1 MPPAPGRFGDVPLVR
16 SRSGPGVRVDGYT
29 DYLLLC
35 CHVAAHEE
43 TRCVSLCGAQC
54 KEDFSGMSSQA
65 LLYVIVLPVAWLLL
79 WPLKSARSRQTL
91 LLIVSYGLYASFGLR
106 FLALLISSSLLNY
119 CLGILL
125 RWKPSVA
132 RLWLGIVCNI
142 VLLGTF
148 KYVPAI
154 APLLP
159 TSSLR
164 SSLAGIALPVGIS
177 FWTFQALSYL
187 FDLYREEELD
197 PSLVEFL
204 LYMTFWPTVLSGP
217 ICRLSGLLPQF
228 RAPFKPTAEEIRR
241 GLDRICIGLFMTAL
255 GQILEGGLHPGQGI
269 DAIFD
274 SSRPGLTGPDVW
286 GLAIGYGFELFFNF
300 AGYTHIVIG
309 AARLF
314 GFRLDENFDR
324 PYLSTTPS
332 EFWTRWHMSLS
343 FWIRDYLFLPL
354 ATLRREMWWRNFVL
368 VLSMVVF
375 GLWHKGSGLFLLW
388 GLYQGVL
395 LVLHRQWQQ
404 LRRNYDSHIP
414 QIIMVPLAWLATFSA
429 ICLGWV
435 FFRANNLTQ
444 AFTMLRSACNLG
456 KYASYT
462 LPGSL
467 YVLLIILTV
476 GYFATIGCQQLLRK
490 HSGSLTLPLELR
502 FVLYA
507 VAVYIGIFHAAQ
519 TQAFIYFQF

>member
-1 MPPAPGRFGDVPLVR
+1 
-16 SRSGPGVRVDGYT
+16 
-29 DYLLLC
+29 
-35 CHVAAHEE
+35 
-43 TRCVSLCGAQC
+43 
-54 KEDFSGMSSQA
+54 MSSQA

-79 WPLKSARSRQTL
+79 WLLKSARWRQAL
-91 LLIVSYGLYASFGLR
+91 LLVTSYGLYASWGLK
-106 FLALLISSSLLNY
+106 FLALLILSSFLNY
-119 CLGILL
+119 GLGILL
-125 RWKPSVA
+125 RRKPSVG
-132 RLWLGIVCNI
+132 RLWLGIALNVT
-142 VLLGTF
+142 LLGMF
-148 KYVPAI
+148 KYLPAI

-159 TSSLR
+159 KSSL
-164 SSLAGIALPVGIS
+164 SNSFASIALPVGIS
-177 FWTFQALSYL
+177 FWTFQAMSYL

-204 LYMTFWPTVLSGP
+204 LYMAFWPTVLSGP

-228 RAPFKPTAEEIRR
+228 RDSFKPATEDVRR

-255 GQILEGGLHPGQGI
+255 GQVLGSGLHLGQGI
-269 DAIFD
+269 DSIFD
-274 SSRPGLTGPDVW
+274 GSTQGLTGPDVW
-286 GLAIGYGFELFFNF
+286 CLAVGYGFELFFNF
-300 AGYTHIVIG
+300 AGYTHMVIG

-354 ATLRREMWWRNFVL
+354 VMLRREAWWRSFVL

-375 GLWHKGSGLFLLW
+375 GLWHKGAVLFVLW
-388 GLYQGVL
+388 GLYQGIL

-404 LRRNYDSHIP
+404 WQRRYDWQVP
-414 QIIMVPLAWLATFSA
+414 QTILGPLSWIVTFSA

-435 FFRANNLTQ
+435 FFRATTLTQ
-444 AFTMLRSACNLG
+444 AFTMLRAAGHPST
-456 KYASYT
+456 YATYT
-462 LPGSL
+462 LPGS
-467 YVLLIILTV
+467 VFLLVTTLVI
-476 GYFATIGCQQLLRK
+476 GYFVTMGSQQLLK
-490 HSGSLTLPLELR
+490 KYWGGLTVPLEFR
-502 FVLYA
+502 FALYA